1 MAGNANSGRRP
12 HPTRLRVLR
21 GNPSKSPLNPRE
33 PQPPSGPVQK
43 PLTLSVGAGAIWDRV
58 APICLAMGTLTVAD
72 VDAFG
77 ALCELQA
84 TLQLASAYKDRKQ
97 FRVISR
103 AGLPHPAVKVE
114 RETATALRPYYE
126 KFGLD
131 PIGRARIVL
140 PVTADAPASK
150 WAGVLP

>member
-12 HPTRLRVLR
+12 QPTHLKVLR
-21 GNPSKSPLNPRE
+21 GNPGRRPLNRRE
-33 PQPPSGPVQK
+33 PRPPAGPVEM
-43 PLTLSVGAGAIWDRV
+43 PATLSPHAQSIWARL
-58 APICLAMGTLTVAD
+58 APICLAMGTLTLAD
-72 VDAFG
+72 VGAFV

-84 TLQLASAYKDRKQ
+84 TLELACAQKSLAR
-97 FRVISR
+97 FRAISKTGR
-103 AGLPHPAVKVE
+103 VHTALRLE
-114 RETATALRPYYE
+114 RETATALRSYFE

-140 PVTADAPASK
+140 PAPPEAPPSK